1 MAPKFVRRS
10 LPKQAREW
18 PSAEHCGVVS
28 MEGWRRFDDVS
39 NSELLT
45 VAVFAGL
52 SGRTDLLGLF
62 FVYLLALLSHSLNCP
77 ASALLKGKQA
87 EKEKSGLTTT

>member
-1 MAPKFVRRS
+1 
-10 LPKQAREW
+10 L
-18 PSAEHCGVVS
+18 
-28 MEGWRRFDDVS
+28 RRFDGVS
-39 NSELLT
+39 ISELLS

-62 FVYLLALLSHSLNCP
+62 LVYLLASLSRSL
-77 ASALLKGKQA
+77 ALTALQAALPRGKQA

>member
-1 MAPKFVRRS
+1 
-10 LPKQAREW
+10 
-18 PSAEHCGVVS
+18 
-28 MEGWRRFDDVS
+28 
-39 NSELLT
+39 LLA

-62 FVYLLALLSHSLNCP
+62 LVYLLASLSHSLHGP
-77 ASALLKGKQA
+77 ASGFAQGKQA